1 MTSRYVAFE
10 PGDKIPVEVTDPGT
24 SSPGDLVEV
33 SGEGSEFTQ
42 VQQATDDAAAIGMLV
57 TDPSDDTTDDMVRV
71 SKPVYYLNPEGT
83 YTPSAGDLVA
93 ERSGGTVSD
102 TLGDGT
108 TAVTRSDAYG
118 LVVGTNVRSLHVGD
132 RVAVAVYR

>member
-1 MTSRYVAFE
+1 MSSRYVAYQ
-10 PGDKIPVEVTDPGT
+10 PGDTIPVEVTDG

-33 SGEGSEFTQ
+33 SGEGESFTQ
-42 VQQATDDAAAIGMLV
+42 VQQATDDAAALGMLV
-57 TDPSDDTTDDMVRV
+57 SSDSTTDSMVKV
-71 SKPVYYLNPEGT
+71 FKPVLYLNPEGS

-93 ERSGGTVSD
+93 ERAGGTVSD

-118 LVVGTNVRSLHVGD
+118 IVMATNVRSLHVGD
-132 RVAVAVYR
+132 RVAVALYR